1 MFINIYGIIHAAKG
15 GLNMAIKYY
24 KLLDLMN
31 KRGIA
36 KGALQEMAGFSS
48 ATMAKI
54 SSNKAVSLKIISDI
68 CRALACQPGDILEYV
83 EESEDA
89 KDGAA
94 Q

>member
-1 MFINIYGIIHAAKG
+1 
-15 GLNMAIKYY
+15 MAIKYY

-36 KGALQEMAGFSS
+36 KGELQETAGFSS

>member
-1 MFINIYGIIHAAKG
+1 
-15 GLNMAIKYY
+15 MAIKYY

-36 KGALQEMAGFSS
+36 KGELQEMARFSS

-54 SSNKAVSLKIISDI
+54 SSNKAVSLKVISDI
-68 CRALACQPGDILEYV
+68 CKALECQPGDILEYV
-83 EESEDA
+83 EENEDT
-89 KDGAA
+89 KDGVA